1 MGKGGSQ
8 TTSVQIPAW
17 LENAA
22 KANIARAETTA
33 AIGPTPYYGPDVAA
47 LNPMQEAAMA
57 NTNRGAAAFGM
68 TPSAGTGMPPPTTF
82 AGGVQGYSSGG
93 LYDQALAELKRRAPG
108 QYAAL
113 RAPFIDPVTGA
124 LPTGVYA
131 PGYTATPPAT
141 QSTQSTGT
149 TQPQGDSDRDRQEL
163 KIGGGG
169 GGGGNFRSSGLAARL
184 PGGINTNNP
193 NSMMNRV
200 AAALT
205 SGPQKAPTKD
215 NKPKANP
222 KRK

>member
-1 MGKGGSQ
+1 
-8 TTSVQIPAW
+8 
-17 LENAA
+17 
-22 KANIARAETTA
+22 
-33 AIGPTPYYGPDVAA
+33 
-47 LNPMQEAAMA
+47 MA
-57 NTNRGAAAFGM
+57 NTNRGASSFGL

-93 LYDQALAELKRRAPG
+93 LYDQALEELKRRAPG

-131 PGYTATPPAT
+131 PGYSVTPPV
-141 QSTQSTGT
+141 TQSTGT
-149 TQPQGDSDRDRQEL
+149 TQQREDRDSYSDRQER
-163 KIGGGG
+163 KVGGG
-169 GGGGNFRSSGLAARL
+169 GGGGNFTSSGLAARM

-193 NSMMNRV
+193 NSMVNRA

-205 SGPQKAPTKD
+205 SKPPKATTKD
-215 NKPKANP
+215 KPKANP